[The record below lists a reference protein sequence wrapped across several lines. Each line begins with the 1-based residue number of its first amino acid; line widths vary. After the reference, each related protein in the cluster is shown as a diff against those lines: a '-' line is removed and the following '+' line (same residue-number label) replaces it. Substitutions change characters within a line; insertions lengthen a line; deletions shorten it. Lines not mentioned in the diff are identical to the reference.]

1 MARYK
6 THSRVTLPI
15 PRIDQCVEAT
25 KSLGLTASEAVTI
38 MIAAGLATYRKNVQD
53 HPQVDETWMPHENGV
68 SYESK

>member
-53 HPQVDETWMPHENGV
+53 HTQIDENGV
-68 SYESK
+68 SYEGK